1 MFNCIPLILH
11 VGSILGIPYNES
23 LIGITLF
30 VSIMDSNHDLSEDVG
45 ESIIRPLKSDGRFH
59 DLNYV
64 PMDCSADITRNRG
77 REKVGKIVYK
87 ISRVSVFADKS
98 LHNEGI
104 KNKADKREELN
115 ILSAL
120 PDFRFNRL
128 AKPIHWERLKGL
140 NLARSVQHCLTLNKP
155 IFLISRNILY
165 MHFVNECLAQNKTE
179 NVFFSAFLHSCV
191 I

>member
-1 MFNCIPLILH
+1 
-11 VGSILGIPYNES
+11 
-23 LIGITLF
+23 
-30 VSIMDSNHDLSEDVG
+30 MDSNHDLSEDVG

>member
-1 MFNCIPLILH
+1 
-11 VGSILGIPYNES
+11 
-23 LIGITLF
+23 
-30 VSIMDSNHDLSEDVG
+30 MDSNHDLSEDVG

-59 DLNYV
+59 DLDYV

-98 LHNEGI
+98 LHNEGM
-104 KNKADKREELN
+104 KKKTDKREELN

-128 AKPIHWERLKGL
+128 EKPIHWERLKGL
-140 NLARSVQHCLTLNKP
+140 NLARSVRYYLTLNNP
-155 IFLISRNILY
+155 IIFVARNILHV
-165 MHFVNECLAQNKTE
+165 HFVNERLGQNKTE
-179 NVFFSAFLHSCV
+179 NVFFSACISA
-191 I
+191 

>member
-1 MFNCIPLILH
+1 MILQL
-11 VGSILGIPYNES
+11 GSILGIPYNEA

-45 ESIIRPLKSDGRFH
+45 ESIIRPLKSDSRFY
-59 DLNYV
+59 DLDHV
-64 PMDCSADITRNRG
+64 PIDCSADITRNRG

-87 ISRVSVFADKS
+87 IRRVSVFAERS
-98 LHNEGI
+98 LQEKGI
-104 KNKADKREELN
+104 KKSTDKREELN

-140 NLARSVQHCLTLNKP
+140 NLARSVRHFLIQNNP
-155 IFLISRNILY
+155 IFSVSKNLIYKN
-165 MHFVNECLAQNKTE
+165 FVNEFLGRNKTE
-179 NVFFSAFLHSCV
+179 NVFFPTFLHDMS
-191 I
+191 

>member
-1 MFNCIPLILH
+1 MILQT
-11 VGSILGIPYNES
+11 GTILGIPYNES

-45 ESIIRPLKSDGRFH
+45 ESIIRPLKSDDRFH
-59 DLNYV
+59 DLDHV

-87 ISRVSVFADKS
+87 ISRVSVFADKT

-104 KNKADKREELN
+104 KKKTDKREELN
-115 ILSAL
+115 VLSAL

-140 NLARSVQHCLTLNKP
+140 NLARSVRHYLTLNNP
-155 IFLISRNILY
+155 ISFMSRNILY
-165 MHFVNECLAQNKTE
+165 MHYVKEYVGQNKTE
-179 NVFFSAFLHSCV
+179 NVFLTALLHSCM